1 MNNLIYL
8 EINGG
13 YQITF
18 ASSENSKLHR
28 REENRISISRST
40 PELLAGLYLQRP
52 CFQCAHLY
60 HGCIHGYRQAI
71 QWDPRVS
78 GFSII
83 RPVHYPRFSII
94 SLVERGIIIYSLYI
108 TDTSLVFFVVSRVC
122 ILFFFKSFFNFYETL
137 QEFRLENYVII

>member
-60 HGCIHGYRQAI
+60 HGCIHGCRQAI

-108 TDTSLVFFVVSRVC
+108 TDTSLVFFVVS
-122 ILFFFKSFFNFYETL
+122 LFVFYFFLNLSLTSTRLYKNFDWK
-137 QEFRLENYVII
+137 IM